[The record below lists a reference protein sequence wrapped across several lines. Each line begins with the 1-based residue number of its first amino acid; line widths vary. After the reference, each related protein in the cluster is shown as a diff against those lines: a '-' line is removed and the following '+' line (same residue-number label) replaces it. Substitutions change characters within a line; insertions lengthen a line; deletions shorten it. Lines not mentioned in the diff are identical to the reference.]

1 MRKVSIFDLWDYI
14 EISYL
19 LRTIFS
25 LHFSWSLPPKT
36 NVCSPQT
43 FIDLVNTWPP
53 ARKRLSK
60 DKDFSDVNA
69 YFLLTTL
76 VVSLIDASY
85 LYTHYSGCLSDWC
98 QLPLEIP
105 LDTSGI
111 TDSMDMNLGK
121 LWERVRERE
130 AWHAAVHGVV
140 KSWTRLGNWTSPTSR
155 KYQTHIAKET

>member
-1 MRKVSIFDLWDYI
+1 MGLYWN
-14 EISYL
+14 L
-19 LRTIFS
+19 LSTETIFS

-36 NVCSPQT
+36 NTELGIMVGSPQT
-43 FIDLVNTWPP
+43 FIDLVNTWLL

-60 DKDFSDVNA
+60 DIDFSDVRA

-76 VVSLIDASY
+76 VVCLIDASY

-111 TDSMDMNLGK
+111 TDSMDMNLDK
-121 LWERVRERE
+121 LCERVKERE
-130 AWHAAVHGVV
+130 AWHAAVHGITQ
-140 KSWTRLGNWTSPTSR
+140 SQTRLSDWTTTILHKLIWRPHR
-155 KYQTHIAKET
+155 IV

>member
-60 DKDFSDVNA
+60 DKDFSDVKA

-140 KSWTRLGNWTSPTSR
+140 KSQTQLRDWLNW
-155 KYQTHIAKET
+155 KDL